1 MAYGEGKLTTIH
13 DRVNFYKDVYDDH
26 GVHFKRD
33 GNKISLVTG
42 KGIVLNDKLIIH
54 SEDALNHA
62 FDTYKPLQNHLNE
75 NQQIVFGHL
84 VNECLENDLTY
95 ALWHFTDDVYEEPA
109 MRVELSPHIRAWK
122 ELSDRERLQVLAAVM
137 EKGLKEVAE

>member
-13 DRVNFYKDVYDDH
+13 DRVNFYKDVYDDP
-26 GVHFKRD
+26 GVHFERE

-75 NQQIVFGHL
+75 NQQAVLSWLIDCYG
-84 VNECLENDLTY
+84 
-95 ALWHFTDDVYEEPA
+95 DDGDPIEA
-109 MRVELSPHIRAWK
+109 
-122 ELSDRERLQVLAAVM
+122 LSDLYDETMPTEWKTCLDAAY
-137 EKGLKEVAE
+137 ETFDNQQKFQLLHAFAEWGMKNDQ